1 MKVYTSYFANGK
13 KLKKAGV
20 KMVGVALYP
29 PQWYYGLSLKE
40 LAPTYSIL
48 NEQDVDVYTAR
59 YKREV
64 LGRLNPNEVLRKLQE
79 VSGGRDI
86 ALCCFEKPDDFCHRH
101 LLADWLNEKLN
112 LGVEEFGKSKE
123 PKYKQLSL
131 FDM

>member
-1 MKVYTSYFANGK
+1 M
-13 KLKKAGV
+13 
-20 KMVGVALYP
+20 
-29 PQWYYGLSLKE
+29 
-40 LAPTYSIL
+40 
-48 NEQDVDVYTAR
+48 
-59 YKREV
+59 
-64 LGRLNPNEVLRKLQE
+64 LRKLQE

>member
-13 KLKKAGV
+13 KLKEAGV
-20 KMVGVALYP
+20 KMVGVSLYP
-29 PQWYYGLSLKE
+29 PRWYFGQSLKE
-40 LAPTYSIL
+40 LAPTYFIL
-48 NEQDVDVYTAR
+48 KEQDLDVYTVR

-64 LGRLNPNEVLRKLQE
+64 LGRLNPKDVLRKMQA
-79 VSGGRDI
+79 VSGGSDI

-123 PKYKQLSL
+123 PKYEQLSL
-131 FDM
+131 FDI